1 MFSNLS
7 IEKLPENIIEAN
19 IAVVLTDIISST
31 KFVQRNGARVA
42 AQWFGIH
49 DKAVM
54 NFIQRHN
61 GRLVDASD
69 GHLMYFGC
77 VSNAIAFAFDY
88 KKFLRIKKFPFRSRV
103 GIHWDKMLIV
113 KTEEH
118 LVRAGGK
125 RINLEG
131 IGKNIAARTMSLCS
145 EEQILMSAAA
155 YKAYKQYGHRNRF
168 IPKNALVALVGLYKF
183 KGVHEP
189 EAIYAIGQIQMQLQ
203 PPPDSEKAKRIGG
216 QKKIKTRLKHKKI
229 SELFWWFIYRIALLE
244 FLIIIY
250 VCFYIST
257 KNRMSRLIYDITGI
271 NLEYLLGWSHTFIDF
286 FKKILLLLEKT

>member
-1 MFSNLS
+1 MNDS
-7 IEKLPENIIEAN
+7 LPDNIIEDN
-19 IAVVLTDIISST
+19 IAIVLTDIISST
-31 KFVQRNGARVA
+31 RFVQKNGARIA
-42 AQWFGIH
+42 AQWFGVH

-77 VSNAIAFAFDY
+77 VSDAIAFSFDY
-88 KKFLRIKKFPFRSRV
+88 KRFLRIKKFPFRSRV

-145 EEQILMSAAA
+145 EEQILMSSAA

-168 IPKNALVALVGLYKF
+168 IPKNALVALVGLYRF
-183 KGVHEP
+183 KGVQEP
-189 EAIYAIGQIQMQLQ
+189 EALYAIGQIQMQLQ

-216 QKKIKTRLKHKKI
+216 HKKIKTRLRHKKL
-229 SELFWWFIYRIALLE
+229 SELFWWFINRIAILE
-244 FLIIIY
+244 LIFFIYFAFSISMNRGANNLVKDII
-250 VCFYIST
+250 
-257 KNRMSRLIYDITGI
+257 G
-271 NLEYLLGWSHTFIDF
+271 IDF
-286 FKKILLLLEKT
+286 NYFLWWTHPFIEFVINIFKNLKDFIV